1 MTLEP
6 IGADVDRELGR
17 FGPQANLGRI
27 VAAWPGAVGAQIAAN
42 SWPARVAR
50 DGTLHVA
57 VASSTWAFELTQL
70 EAQVCTRLAEAVGKD
85 APARIRFAVGPLPE
99 QGPESVEEVGRTG
112 PEVRPE
118 HRTEGVELARGIAD
132 PKLRELVAR
141 AAAASLAKAGDDRPV
156 W

>member
-6 IGADVDRELGR
+6 IGAGVRRELGR
-17 FGPQANLGRI
+17 FGPEANLGRI
-27 VAAWPGAVGAQIAAN
+27 VAAWPGAVGVQIAAN

-57 VASSTWAFELTQL
+57 AASSTWAFELTQL
-70 EAQVCTRLAEAVGKD
+70 ETQVCERLAAALGEG

-99 QGPESVEEVGRTG
+99 RGPESVEEVRRTG
-112 PEVRPE
+112 PEVRAE
-118 HRTEGVELARGIAD
+118 HRTKGAELARGIAD

-141 AAAASLAKAGDDRPV
+141 AAAASLATAGDDRPI
-156 W
+156 